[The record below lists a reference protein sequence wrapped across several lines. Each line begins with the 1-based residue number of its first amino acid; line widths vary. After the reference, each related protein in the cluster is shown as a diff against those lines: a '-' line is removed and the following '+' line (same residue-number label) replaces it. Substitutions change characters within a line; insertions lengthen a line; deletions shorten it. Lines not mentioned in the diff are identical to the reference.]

1 MNLGVI
7 GAGATGL
14 TAAYDA
20 VKRGHAVTVLEA
32 ADELGAGSPRRS
44 RSGECRWSAT
54 TTTSSA
60 ATGR

>member
-20 VKRGHAVTVLEA
+20 VRQGHAVTVLEA
-32 ADELGAGSPRRS
+32 ADELGGLAASIPV
-44 RSGECRWSAT
+44 GECRWSAT

-60 ATGR
+60 ATAR